1 MMSSEILLRIGLSKL
16 WCWFWFAGRTFMMG
30 LMSITSS
37 WRRRDH
43 VNKKKVRRK
52 QARPPAGL
60 RPGTPPPAQSPPC
73 VSSAQQASAAPSV
86 GDDEFDGLDRMRA
99 RQDAEKAAPTSAK
112 GATQEEEASNIY
124 HHILGPILYITDP
137 LHVFY
142 TRFA

>member
-1 MMSSEILLRIGLSKL
+1 M
-16 WCWFWFAGRTFMMG
+16 
-30 LMSITSS
+30 
-37 WRRRDH
+37 
-43 VNKKKVRRK
+43 NKKKVRRK
-52 QARPPAGL
+52 HARPPAGL

-86 GDDEFDGLDRMRA
+86 GDDDFDGLDRMRA